1 MVRGLERVNIWKFF
15 FYLLDLS
22 TTREKHLL
30 YKMHSIKRNIL
41 KLTVFR
47 NFDELKIA
55 NDRFAINQSFSISK
69 VSCRILSCIFRVE
82 LRNELVSFT
91 DTCSSVGSQWRICSV
106 SNFLTTSDY
115 QWQDRY
121 SRSCCLSATIQEAHT
136 DMTFSDLQLHISD
149 IYHVITIRSLDY
161 GQNQSTKYW
170 IKVVYNIRA
179 VRKKKKR

>member
-30 YKMHSIKRNIL
+30 FKMLMHSIKRNIL
-41 KLTVFR
+41 KLTAFR

-91 DTCSSVGSQWRICSV
+91 DTCSSVGSQWRICP
-106 SNFLTTSDY
+106 TSLLPVT
-115 QWQDRY
+115 WQDRY
-121 SRSCCLSATIQEAHT
+121 SRSCCQSPTIQEA
-136 DMTFSDLQLHISD
+136 QIYRYD
-149 IYHVITIRSLDY
+149 ILRPPTMYIYRIYIMLSRLDH
-161 GQNQSTKYW
+161 
-170 IKVVYNIRA
+170 
-179 VRKKKKR
+179 